1 MMHRRE
7 HHGKPQPHLRRA
19 LAQGRENHIRRTGVR
34 LLGGEMVLHKPHAFE
49 AHFLGEAYLGED
61 ILE

>member
-7 HHGKPQPHLRRA
+7 HHGKPQPHLQSA
-19 LAQGRENHIRRTGVR
+19 LAQRRENHIRGTGVR
-34 LLGGEMVLHKPHAFE
+34 LLGGEMMLHKPYAFE
-49 AHFLGEAYLGED
+49 AHLLSEAHLRED